1 MRLTEL
7 NEIGPTPRRPVFERW
22 TTMRQCLHFSLILLL
37 AGAVLAADDE
47 EAKRSGKAERTAKA
61 MRGKI
66 QAEIKKLGNHAWAG
80 EYYAGDGLGVNT
92 SLILAPAAGY
102 VFEWHGCLGLYDRN
116 YGAVTWTNGRV
127 RLSFTFKN
135 EREGFQGIAPELV
148 PIAWGSRHYLIPPE
162 DIVGFCNEINQGG
175 EPRPRV
181 HGFHLLRR
189 GDETNAVTGLPKLP
203 NEFRAY
209 LVSEPIEATIVAVG
223 KSSTRPSVADWK
235 FKDTPVTLD
244 AGTQQGLRVG
254 MELVVWLPRN
264 IVEHVR
270 ITQVEQDRSEGI
282 VTQVGE
288 EKSGPEK
295 GWRVST
301 QAPWHAGTKEKQP

>member
-1 MRLTEL
+1 MRT
-7 NEIGPTPRRPVFERW
+7 F
-22 TTMRQCLHFSLILLL
+22 LHLGLMLFL
-37 AGAVLAADDE
+37 ASAALAADDE
-47 EAKRSGKAERTAKA
+47 EDKRSGKAERTATA
-61 MRGKI
+61 LRGKI
-66 QAEIKKLGNHAWAG
+66 QAEIKKLGDHAWAG

-92 SLILAPAAGY
+92 SLVLAPAAGY

-116 YGAVTWTNGRV
+116 YGSVTWTNGRV
-127 RLSFTFKN
+127 RLSFTFTN
-135 EREGFQGIAPELV
+135 ERKGFQGIAPELV
-148 PIAWGSRHYLIPPE
+148 PVAWGERHYLIPTGE
-162 DIVGFCNEINQGG
+162 IVGFCNDINQGG

-189 GDETNAVTGLPKLP
+189 GDETKEVSGLPKLP
-203 NEFRAY
+203 DEYRAY
-209 LVSEPIEATIVAVG
+209 LVNKPIEATIVAVG

-235 FKDTPVTLD
+235 FKDTSVTLD
-244 AGTQQGLRVG
+244 AGAQQGLCVG

-282 VTQVGE
+282 VTQMGE
-288 EKSGPEK
+288 EKSGPKK

-301 QAPWHAGTKEKQP
+301 QAPWHAGKKEKQP